1 VPHICMPCAAV
12 HGRHWLLVHTSVA
25 WHALLQGVEQ
35 VPDWKL
41 QFWPFAQ
48 GPPQPLPQLFSVT
61 TTHLSALGQRF
72 WPLAHALAVPSFLVV
87 PVDAPGALS
96 ELVPELLLDVDVGDA
111 CAVSAE
117 MASWLAAAAL
127 AAAALTA
134 FALPLTMPPVTP
146 LPPDVVPGRA
156 PTVAALAEPAVS
168 TCDAGACV
176 AAAVSVPIVA
186 APEACAPMDCMPV
199 AAASCVADAGL
210 AHEPSVPV
218 DVGAAVA
225 VSSTPAPLGRAAP
238 CATAAVD
245 VVAAMPPPHVT
256 PLLPSVLPSE
266 LSAAAPFTPA
276 ALETPAFVCPAM
288 GCASCSSWR
297 MVASLEFSC
306 APSLASAPGAAV
318 LTRKRILR
326 CCRVQGSSSGPGAP
340 VRSCPTRA
348 PPALYPLAGR
358 LGC

>member
-41 QFWPFAQ
+41 QFWPLAQ

-87 PVDAPGALS
+87 PADVPGAAS
-96 ELVPELLLDVDVGDA
+96 ELEPPLLLDVDVEDA

-117 MASWLAAAAL
+117 MASALAAAAL

-186 APEACAPMDCMPV
+186 APEVCAAVDCMPV
-199 AAASCVADAGL
+199 AAASCVADDGL
-210 AHEPSVPV
+210 AHEPSVPA
-218 DVGAAVA
+218 DAGAAVA
-225 VSSTPAPLGRAAP
+225 ASSTPAPLGRAAP

-256 PLLPSVLPSE
+256 PLLPSVLPSVLPSE
-266 LSAAAPFTPA
+266 LSAPPLFTPA
-276 ALETPAFVCPAM
+276 ALETPAFVRPAR

-297 MVASLEFSC
+297 IVASLEFSC
-306 APSLASAPGAAV
+306 APPPASVPGAAV
-318 LTRKRILR
+318 LYVLY
-326 CCRVQGSSSGPGAP
+326 V
-340 VRSCPTRA
+340 RA
-348 PPALYPLAGR
+348 PPALQPCAGQVV
-358 LGC
+358 GA